1 MIWQKAYHFV
11 DNVKPADTIPTLC
24 TVTKTWFS
32 TLRGI
37 FGITTESGKSNTGRG
52 PIAVKLIAELIQDH
66 PIFFKLSRLNV
77 FTNLSKAKH
86 IDLCLYKK

>member
-1 MIWQKAYHFV
+1 MYGKKAYHFV

-24 TVTKTWFS
+24 TVIKTWFS

-52 PIAVKLIAELIQDH
+52 PIAVKLIAELIQDY
-66 PIFFKLSRLNV
+66 PIFF
-77 FTNLSKAKH
+77 
-86 IDLCLYKK
+86 